1 MGKTLYLE
9 CYSGISGDMTVGAL
23 LDLGAREE
31 ALREAL
37 GALPLKGYEITI
49 GRTKKCGIDACD
61 FDVILEEEAHEH
73 HGGEA
78 HAHEHEAEHCHDHS
92 HDHPHTHGPEA
103 HDHHHDHHHHHHHTG
118 MHEIEH
124 IIEHF
129 DIPEKV
135 RTDILAVYH
144 LIAEAESHAHGC
156 EIEQIHFHEV
166 GQMDA
171 VADITGV
178 CMLINE
184 LGVDKIIASPIH
196 VGCGQVQC
204 AHGILPVPAPA
215 TAYILKDIPIY
226 GGNVQ
231 GELCTPTGAA
241 LLAHFADEFGNMPV
255 MRVSKIGYGMGAKDF
270 ETANCVRVMLGETE
284 SEAQQ
289 VLELKCNIDDMTA
302 EEIGYATEQL
312 LKLGAVDVFT
322 VPIGMK
328 KNRPGT
334 LLSCICKTSDKETMV
349 NAIFRYTSTIGIR
362 QNICERYI
370 LDRTENTV
378 KTKYGDVRVKQSE
391 GYGVKRVKAEYDN
404 VARIAD
410 ELGISINETRR
421 LIGEEL
427 EKNEQQV

>member
-1 MGKTLYLE
+1 MKTLYIE
-9 CYSGISGDMTVGAL
+9 CNMGAAGDMLMSAL
-23 LDLGAREE
+23 LELHPNAEEFLNRLNKLGIPNVTVSKTASV
-31 ALREAL
+31 
-37 GALPLKGYEITI
+37 
-49 GRTKKCGIDACD
+49 KCGITGTHI
-61 FDVILEEEAHEH
+61 DVNVN
-73 HGGEA
+73 G
-78 HAHEHEAEHCHDHS
+78 EHEDEHMHDH
-92 HDHPHTHGPEA
+92 

-124 IIEHF
+124 IIEQF

>member
-1 MGKTLYLE
+1 MKTLYIE
-9 CYSGISGDMTVGAL
+9 CNMGAAGDMLMSAL
-23 LDLGAREE
+23 LELHPNAEEFLNRLNKLGIPNVTVSKTASV
-31 ALREAL
+31 
-37 GALPLKGYEITI
+37 
-49 GRTKKCGIDACD
+49 KCGITGTHI
-61 FDVILEEEAHEH
+61 DVNVN
-73 HGGEA
+73 G
-78 HAHEHEAEHCHDHS
+78 EHEDEHMHDH
-92 HDHPHTHGPEA
+92 

-378 KTKYGDVRVKQSE
+378 KTKYGDVRV
-391 GYGVKRVKAEYDN
+391 
-404 VARIAD
+404 
-410 ELGISINETRR
+410 
-421 LIGEEL
+421 
-427 EKNEQQV
+427 